1 MSILIHNCTAVLMDE
16 AGTVLPNAY
25 VVVEGTKIRS
35 VSTQRPWGSFE
46 EQIDGRG
53 NVLMPGFVNAH
64 SHVPMTA
71 MRGYG
76 DGNNL
81 QDWLHNYIFPVE
93 ARWDDRA
100 IRACTDLGLAEMI
113 ASGVT
118 TIADMYGHTDA
129 VAQEVAASGISA
141 NLCCGGVQFT
151 DTFDPATH
159 HDCVVQRELTEKWHG
174 YNDGQILVDASIHG
188 EYTFHHPLWQWMADY
203 AREHG
208 LGMHVH
214 ISETRTEHA
223 ECLAR
228 HGKTPIQVLNDYGV
242 WDVRAIAAHC
252 VWTTPEDWSVMA
264 SKGVSA
270 IHNPMSNLKLGSG
283 IAPVPAMGK
292 AGVNVCLGTDGVS
305 SNNCTDFFGDMKL
318 AAILHNG
325 ANCDPLALLPTLE
338 TKQVS
343 GLYGA
348 GQFNGSSGYEE
359 AAAQGLIA
367 GINAAW
373 KAQGKE
379 PFILDRASSY
389 IGTLIDDLVTKGCSD
404 PYRMM
409 TSRSEYRLLL
419 RQDNADMRLT
429 PLGYE
434 IGLVSEEKYQRLL
447 KKQEMIRAERK
458 RIEDTSIPLTDEL
471 QQLLVSRG
479 TSPLPRGVK
488 EVELLKRPQITYD
501 DLTPFDV
508 NRPDIPREI
517 FEQVEIE
524 LKYEGYIVRQTAQI
538 NEMRRL
544 EVKAI
549 PPETDYNKIDGLRLE
564 AREKLSKIRPMNVG
578 QASRISGVSPA
589 DISVLLIYLAKEG
602 K

>member
-1 MSILIHNCTAVLMDE
+1 MSILIHNCTAVLTDE

-188 EYTFHHPLWQWMADY
+188 EYTSHHPLWQWMADY

-252 VWTTPEDWSVMA
+252 VWTTEDDWAGMA
-264 SKGVSA
+264 EKGVA
-270 IHNPMSNLKLGSG
+270 CVHNPVSNLKLGSG
-283 IAPVPAMGK
+283 VAWIPAMK
-292 AGVNVCLGTDGVS
+292 AAGVPIALGTDGVS
-305 SNNCTDFFGDMKL
+305 SNNNQDMFEEMKF
-318 AAILHNG
+318 AAVLHNG
-325 ANCDPLALLPTLE
+325 VTRDPLALLPQDVLAMATRE
-338 TKQVS
+338 
-343 GLYGA
+343 GA
-348 GQFNGSSGYEE
+348 KALGRQTGRIAPGYV
-359 AAAQGLIA
+359 ADLI
-367 GINAAW
+367 
-373 KAQGKE
+373 
-379 PFILDRASSY
+379 
-389 IGTLIDDLVTKGCSD
+389 LVDFTR
-404 PYRMM
+404 PH
-409 TSRSEYRLLL
+409 
-419 RQDNADMRLT
+419 LT
-429 PLGYE
+429 PCHSVMDN
-434 IGLVSEEKYQRLL
+434 LVYAAHGSDVVMNMARGKIIYKDGTFLTLDLEKIQ
-447 KKQEMIRAERK
+447 AEVK
-458 RIEDTSIPLTDEL
+458 SYA
-471 QQLLVSRG
+471 
-479 TSPLPRGVK
+479 LPRLFG
-488 EVELLKRPQITYD
+488 
-501 DLTPFDV
+501 
-508 NRPDIPREI
+508 
-517 FEQVEIE
+517 
-524 LKYEGYIVRQTAQI
+524 
-538 NEMRRL
+538 
-544 EVKAI
+544 
-549 PPETDYNKIDGLRLE
+549 DG
-564 AREKLSKIRPMNVG
+564 KTW
-578 QASRISGVSPA
+578 
-589 DISVLLIYLAKEG
+589 
-602 K
+602 